1 MGVKF
6 QTKEMER
13 TKHCC
18 FRFKSQ
24 KVMKYNF
31 KQKRL
36 KKRKNLLYPFKT
48 PGWIKLDKGEQNGRC
63 EGKQI
68 AVRLKDS

>member
-13 TKHCC
+13 TVVY
-18 FRFKSQ
+18 RFKSQ

-31 KQKRL
+31 KQKRW
-36 KKRKNLLYPFKT
+36 KKRINILRIAKRVPVEHPQFA
-48 PGWIKLDKGEQNGRC
+48 GENN
-63 EGKQI
+63 
-68 AVRLKDS
+68 

>member
-13 TKHCC
+13 TVVY
-18 FRFKSQ
+18 RFKSQ

-31 KQKRL
+31 KQKIW
-36 KKRKNLLYPFKT
+36 KKRKKPV
-48 PGWIKLDKGEQNGRC
+48 G
-63 EGKQI
+63 
-68 AVRLKDS
+68 

>member
-13 TKHCC
+13 TVVY
-18 FRFKSQ
+18 RFKSQ

-31 KQKRL
+31 KQKR
-36 KKRKNLLYPFKT
+36 KKKPA
-48 PGWIKLDKGEQNGRC
+48 PVG
-63 EGKQI
+63 
-68 AVRLKDS
+68 